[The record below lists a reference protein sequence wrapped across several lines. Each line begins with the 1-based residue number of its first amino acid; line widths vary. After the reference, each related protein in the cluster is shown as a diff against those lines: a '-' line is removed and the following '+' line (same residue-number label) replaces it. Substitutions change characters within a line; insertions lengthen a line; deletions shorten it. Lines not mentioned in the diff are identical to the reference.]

1 MSTNLWICFDV
12 VGSIQQE
19 LKILQEDVTIE
30 RVVEKLNTGE
40 YLTTLEKD
48 ESTKYIITF
57 DEEGNEVNIAEI
69 IKQRVVEEME
79 YSRFQGE
86 SYN

>member
-30 RVVEKLNTGE
+30 KVVEKLNTGE

-69 IKQRVVEEME
+69 TKQRVVEEME
-79 YSRFQGE
+79 YSRFQVE

>member
-1 MSTNLWICFDV
+1 MSTNNWICFDV

-19 LKILQEDVTIE
+19 LNILQEDITIE
-30 RVVEKLNTGE
+30 KVVEKLNTGE
-40 YLTTLEKD
+40 YLTTLEND

-69 IKQRVVEEME
+69 IKQHVIDEME
-79 YSRFQGE
+79 YSRFQVE
-86 SYN
+86 NHN

>member
-1 MSTNLWICFDV
+1 MSTNFWICFDV

-30 RVVEKLNTGE
+30 KVVEKLNTGE

-69 IKQRVVEEME
+69 TKQQVVDEME
-79 YSRFQGE
+79 YSRFQVE

>member
-30 RVVEKLNTGE
+30 KVVEKLNTGE

-57 DEEGNEVNIAEI
+57 NEEGNEVNIAEI

-79 YSRFQGE
+79 YSRFQVE

>member
-19 LKILQEDVTIE
+19 LKILQEDVMIE
-30 RVVEKLNTGE
+30 KVVEKLNTGE

-48 ESTKYIITF
+48 ESTKYIIAF
-57 DEEGNEVNIAEI
+57 DEDGNEVNIAEI
-69 IKQRVVEEME
+69 TKQKVIDEME
-79 YSRFQGE
+79 YSRFQVE
-86 SYN
+86 NYD